1 MKRCRLVGFVA
12 SLCLSYA
19 GAAPVELGAAECPL
33 IHWVQRRF
41 ERPMGPGFTPS
52 NVYKGTDS
60 LPADLRRVA
69 VLPLA
74 VNGASAQMTHAQ
86 EALANA
92 VGDALSR
99 KLSFEVVTISPETLK
114 RVTGKS
120 EWRANESVPKA
131 LFDFLR
137 EQKDC
142 QGVVFAE
149 LTQFQAYGALQIGWR
164 LRLVDSREA
173 GIYWAADQV
182 FDAGVTSVAN
192 AARRFAQDHDTA
204 PGQPA
209 DSHLILASPSRFG
222 AYTLAALF
230 STLPAR

>member
-1 MKRCRLVGFVA
+1 MNPFRFLCRVAAVFLVSA
-12 SLCLSYA
+12 SA
-19 GAAPVELGAAECPL
+19 DPVEVGAAECPV
-33 IHWVQRRF
+33 IHWVQRRL
-41 ERPMGPGFTPS
+41 ERPLGPGFVPS
-52 NVYKGTDS
+52 NVYKGTDN

-99 KLSFEVVTISPETLK
+99 RLAFEVVSIPSEALK
-114 RVTGKS
+114 RVTGKA

-131 LFDFLR
+131 LFDYLR

-142 QGVVFAE
+142 QGIVFAE
-149 LTQFQAYGALQIGWR
+149 LTQFQAYGALQIGWK

-173 GIYWAADQV
+173 GVYWAADQV
-182 FDAGVTSVAN
+182 FDSGVTSVAN
-192 AARRFAQDHDTA
+192 AAKRFAQDHDAA
-204 PGQPA
+204 PGQPP
-209 DSHLILASPSRFG
+209 DSHLILSSPSRFG
-222 AYTLAALF
+222 AYTLNALF
-230 STLPAR
+230 ATLPAR